1 MQGGQ
6 ISDHGVKQGLKDA
19 RGRSH
24 LQSAIDQAGVQIGC
38 DPFTATA
45 ILPLN
50 ALSPATL
57 EVEGP
62 ELASIGDAGKAL
74 GGLGG
79 R

>member
-24 LQSAIDQAGVQIGC
+24 LQELIRLQIGC
-38 DPFTATA
+38 NPFTATA

-50 ALSPATL
+50 ALSPATF
-57 EVEGP
+57 EVDGSA
-62 ELASIGDAGKAL
+62 LVFMASIGDAGKAL